1 MRLPRPKRAVPSDS
15 RGRIL
20 AAAAAEF
27 ADRGFA
33 GAGIDR
39 IARRAR
45 LNKAMIYYH
54 FQNKQALYRA
64 ILREMFLTIGGRLR
78 DVGASDRSSDDKL
91 AAFLQAVLDEA
102 QRRPYFPPIML
113 REVAEGGAR
122 LDRETLGLMS
132 AVFQAATAIVIQGQ
146 ERGAFREIHPLV
158 AYFTMVA
165 PLVFFL
171 ASAPVRREIKHLKLN
186 PHMALGPERFVTDL
200 HQFALQGLRKD

>member
-1 MRLPRPKRAVPSDS
+1 MPKPRRTVPSDS
-15 RGRIL
+15 RERIL

-122 LDRETLGLMS
+122 LDRETLTLMS
-132 AVFQAATAIVIQGQ
+132 AVFQAATAIVAQGQ
-146 ERGAFREIHPLV
+146 QRGAFREIHPLV

-186 PHMALGPERFVTDL
+186 PFMAVEPERFVADL
-200 HQFALQGLRKD
+200 HRFALQGLRKD